1 MSVDED
7 CVLVMRRIT
16 MRKIALYSIF
26 NFLSYICIGLFAG
39 STISDA
45 INYNKTLNSAPFY
58 VFVLANAVT
67 FLLPGVVFAVLAY
80 FFKKRQKSMVSV
92 PESEKSRAELLQ
104 EFSEYDSNKDVSYD
118 TQYHLGGDVPSIL
131 EKYGFSDYI
140 KDVDATSDEIVFKM
154 LAFVCDHFGHDGG
167 CRLTDK
173 RNISGLIEFC
183 ESNDNK
189 ANCRGLSMLLASL
202 LRLIGVKARHIT
214 CMPYEDPFRDCH
226 VVVDCLLPSGKR
238 VMLDPTYRLY
248 LIDEEGEYVSIERLR
263 ALLLKEKTIFA
274 NEDASYNGGDFDL
287 EYYRNYMTKN
297 TIRFSRGT
305 LYQDGLDDYAARA
318 VELVPADYPIKNF
331 TRLRRKDFVFDDR
344 EFWRM

>member
-1 MSVDED
+1 
-7 CVLVMRRIT
+7 MRRIT
-16 MRKIALYSIF
+16 PYSILYWMSCACF
-26 NFLSYICIGLFAG
+26 GLFAG
-39 STISDA
+39 STIKDA
-45 INYNKTLNSAPFY
+45 INYNKMLNSAPFW
-58 VFVLANAVT
+58 VFILANAVT
-67 FLLPGVVFAVLAY
+67 WLLPGAVFAGLAY
-80 FFKKRQKSMVSV
+80 YFQKRQKNRVSV

-104 EFSEYDSNKDVSYD
+104 EFSEYDRNKDVSYD

-189 ANCRGLSMLLASL
+189 ANCRGLAMLLASL
-202 LRLIGVKARHIT
+202 LRLVGVKARHIT
-214 CMPYEDPFRDCH
+214 CMPYEDPFSDCH

-238 VMLDPTYRLY
+238 VLLDPTWRLY
-248 LIDEEGEYVSIERLR
+248 LKDAEGEYVSLARFRE
-263 ALLLKEKTIFA
+263 LLLSGEPVFA
-274 NEDASYNGGDFDL
+274 NAEASYNGGNFDL

-297 TIRFSRGT
+297 TIRFSRGI
-305 LYQDGLDDYAARA
+305 LYKDGLDDYA
-318 VELVPADYPIKNF
+318 VKELVLIPANYPVKNF
-331 TRLRRKDFVFDDR
+331 TRIAKRDFVFDDKA
-344 EFWRM
+344 FWRM